1 MLQVEIMAQE
11 IELISALEG
20 KEVSDEIRRTSMK
33 IRVLLLYFDLVFMN
47 ISVLGLVGRSSN
59 RYV

>member
-33 IRVLLLYFDLVFMN
+33 IRVLLLYFDLVFMS
-47 ISVLGLVGRSSN
+47 ISVLGLVGIAIF
-59 RYV
+59 